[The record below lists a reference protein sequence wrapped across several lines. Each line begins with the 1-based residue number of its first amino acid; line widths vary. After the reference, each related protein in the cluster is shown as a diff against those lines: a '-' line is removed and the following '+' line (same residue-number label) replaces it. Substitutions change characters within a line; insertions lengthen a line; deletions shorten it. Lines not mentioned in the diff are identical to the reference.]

1 MTTHIVAMGGGG
13 FSTSEGYRATSL
25 DRYILS
31 LTDVPSP
38 LVCFVPTASADS
50 GLYISRFTNAYSHL
64 RARTCVLTLWEGA
77 ADSVDR
83 MDEVDVFVVGAGNTF
98 NMLALWNAHGVSHL
112 FAELAA
118 DTTRDVVLAGVG
130 AGGAIWHEACTTDSY
145 GRGIAALNHGLGLV
159 PGSFCPHYDS
169 EAARSPLF
177 SRFVDLG
184 ELPSGWAADNGAAVH
199 YVDGTAT
206 EFLAE
211 SEGSAIYR
219 VQQDEEGVGVTRQT
233 MRVATD

>member
-31 LTDVPSP
+31 LTDAASP

-64 RARTCVLTLWEGA
+64 HARTSVLTLWEAA

-83 MDEVDVFVVGAGNTF
+83 MDEVDVFVVGGGNTF

-112 FAELAA
+112 FAQRAA
-118 DTTRDVVLAGVG
+118 DKSRNVVLAGLG
-130 AGGAIWHEACTTDSY
+130 AGGAVWHEACTTDSY
-145 GRGIAALNHGLGLV
+145 GRGITALNHGLGLV
-159 PGSFCPHYDS
+159 KGSFCPHYDT
-169 EAARSPLF
+169 EAERAPQF

-184 ELPSGWAADNGAAVH
+184 ELPGGWGVDNGAAIH
-199 YVDGTAT
+199 YVDGEVTD
-206 EFLAE
+206 FLAE
-211 SEGSAIYR
+211 TEDNAVYR
-219 VQQDEEGVGVTRQT
+219 VEQDEEGVGVTRQQMT
-233 MRVATD
+233 VL

>member
-31 LTDVPSP
+31 LTDAASP

-64 RARTCVLTLWEGA
+64 HARTCVLTLWEGA

-83 MDEVDVFVVGAGNTF
+83 MDDVDIFVVGGGNTF

-112 FAELAA
+112 FAERAN
-118 DTTRDVVLAGVG
+118 DSGRDVVLAGLG
-130 AGGAIWHEACTTDSY
+130 AGGAVWHEACTTDSY
-145 GRGIAALNHGLGLV
+145 GRGVTALNHGLGLV
-159 PGSFCPHYDS
+159 KGSFCPHYDS
-169 EAARSPLF
+169 EAERAPQF

-184 ELPSGWAADNGAAVH
+184 ELPSGWGADNGAAIH
-199 YVDGTAT
+199 YVDGKV
-206 EFLAE
+206 EGFIAE
-211 SEGSAIYR
+211 NDDVAIYR
-219 VQQDEEGVGVTRQT
+219 VEQDEEGVSTTRQT
-233 MRVATD
+233 MTVLSD